1 MPPIDDPVMIN
12 EWFMVARA
20 GDLEDGTVME
30 AKLLGETLVLWRTG
44 DEVMAWKDLCI
55 HRGSK
60 LSFGWVKDRQI
71 VCPYHGWH
79 YDAHGNC
86 TLMPAHPSVNPP
98 KKARAITYR
107 AREAYGMIWV
117 SLGDPKHDVPPFPE
131 WHDDAFHTCL
141 TGPYEFHANPFRAVE
156 NFLDVSHF
164 PYVHAH
170 LNGDPDNPDVIE
182 DFDVFVDENGLRT
195 SEIMVSQ
202 PYGDHRG
209 IPVRAGYTFNCQHPL
224 TGYFSKST
232 GEGNLFCTF
241 LTVTPLAPDDC
252 LVWPHIAS
260 NFGDEVTDEQIVK
273 RTEAVFTQDKR
284 IVETQRPYE
293 IPLDLREE
301 LHVRSDKYCVAYR
314 KWLKDI
320 GVSWGVSN

>member
-1 MPPIDDPVMIN
+1 MPPTDDPVMLN

-20 GDLEDGTVME
+20 SDLADGAVME
-30 AKLLGETLVLWRTG
+30 ARLLGETLVLWRAG
-44 DEVMAWKDLCI
+44 GQVMAWKDLCI

-60 LSFGWVKDRQI
+60 LSFGWVKDGRI

-79 YDAHGNC
+79 YDSRGAC
-86 TLMPAHPSVNPP
+86 TLMPAHPKASPP
-98 KKARAITYR
+98 RKARAITYR

-117 SLGDPKHDVPPFPE
+117 SLGAPEHDVPPFPE
-131 WHDDAFHTCL
+131 WHDDAFRTCL
-141 TGPYEFHANPFRAVE
+141 AGPYEFRANPFRAVE

-164 PYVHAH
+164 PFVHAH
-170 LNGDPDNPDVIE
+170 LNGDPDDPDVIE

-209 IPVRAGYTFNCQHPL
+209 IPVRAGYTFNCSHPL
-224 TGYFSKST
+224 TGYFSKNT
-232 GEGNLFCTF
+232 GEGNVFCTF
-241 LTVTPLAPDDC
+241 LTVTPIAPDDC
-252 LVWPHIAS
+252 LVWPHIAV
-260 NFGDEVTDEQIVK
+260 NFGDQVTDEQIVS
-273 RTEAVFTQDKR
+273 RTDAVFTQDKR
-284 IVETQRPYE
+284 IVETQRPHE

-320 GVSWGVSN
+320 GVSWGVSH